1 MTRIRTVFLFAILAG
16 ALAAARPPAVQR
28 SASGPAPG
36 PSGASARPASHP
48 GQPAP
53 SAAQGPAAGQPEKVY
68 KIDTAG
74 APSRGPRGA
83 AVTIVE
89 FSDYQ

>member
-1 MTRIRTVFLFAILAG
+1 MTRARTVFLLAILAG
-16 ALAAARPPAVQR
+16 ALPAARTPAAQG
-28 SASGPAPG
+28 SASAPA
-36 PSGASARPASHP
+36 SGMSARLTSQP

-53 SAAQGPAAGQPEKVY
+53 PAAQGTAAGQPEKVY